1 MRLWRQPWR
10 LSFRRGARSV
20 RGCPTACRG
29 TLGGLTGPPTNKRQ
43 GVARKKGPCFGQE
56 TVARKKGPLS
66 VGMAVARGRASP
78 TDPREICRGKN
89 MRAFFLGRLFPGGY
103 VPAGVMRPLERQ
115 EGWIHFSWGFP
126 DLREGWHSEACPGHR
141 ISRCAWRQKK
151 FCPDLD
157 TDRISCYN
165 GF

>member
-1 MRLWRQPWR
+1 MRLWREPWR

-78 TDPREICRGKN
+78 SDPREICRGKN
-89 MRAFFLGRLFPGGY
+89 MRAFFLGRLFPGGLRSGRRDA
-103 VPAGVMRPLERQ
+103 PLGTAGRLDPFFL
-115 EGWIHFSWGFP
+115 G
-126 DLREGWHSEACPGHR
+126 
-141 ISRCAWRQKK
+141 ISRSEGGVARWGLSRPPDQSLRLEAKK
-151 FCPDLD
+151 MLP
-157 TDRISCYN
+157 RP
-165 GF
+165 